1 MQQVILTLV
10 FLFSSIL
17 ISKAQESKSKQ
28 FGTVEVSVVN
38 ALNDE
43 GTIQFALFNKENFRM
58 QPLFA
63 KSSIIKNG
71 VSSVLFENIPLGE
84 YAIISFHDENGNN
97 KMDFELNGMPKE
109 SYGTSNNT
117 FNVGPPQFENA
128 KFIVSEE
135 ALSLEIKF

>member
-1 MQQVILTLV
+1 MQQVILAII

-17 ISKAQESKSKQ
+17 ISKAQDSESKQ

-43 GTIQFALFNKENFRM
+43 GTIQFALFNKENFKM

-63 KSSIIKNG
+63 KSSTIKNG
-71 VSSVLFENIPLGE
+71 VSSVLFENIPPGE

-97 KMDFELNGMPKE
+97 KLDFELNGMPKE
-109 SYGTSNNT
+109 SYGTSNNN

-128 KFIVSEE
+128 KFIVREE

>member
-1 MQQVILTLV
+1 MQQVILALV
-10 FLFSSIL
+10 LIFSSVL
-17 ISKAQESKSKQ
+17 ISNAQESDRKQ
-28 FGTVEVSVVN
+28 FGTVEVSVLN

-63 KSSIIKNG
+63 KCSTIKEG
-71 VSSVLFENIPLGE
+71 VSTVVFENIPLGE
-84 YAIISFHDENGNN
+84 YAIISYHDENGNN
-97 KMDFELNGMPKE
+97 KMDFEINGMPKE

-117 FNVGPPQFENA
+117 LNFGPPQFENA

>member
-17 ISKAQESKSKQ
+17 ISKAQESESEQ
-28 FGTVEVSVVN
+28 FGTVKVSVVN

-63 KSSIIKNG
+63 KSSTIKNG

-84 YAIISFHDENGNN
+84 YAVISFHDENGNN

-109 SYGTSNNT
+109 SYGTSNNI

>member
-17 ISKAQESKSKQ
+17 ISKAQERESKQ

-97 KMDFELNGMPKE
+97 KMDFEINGMPKE